1 MVGEVQIPGILIIMR
16 SESDRRVIRTGFE
29 SRMPCAIVEAQ
40 DGEEG
45 LLELTSAPY
54 DLIIMDVQIA
64 STEEPLLIKTIL
76 GEMRPDIPI
85 ILVTSLGAEMERDRC
100 MEFGAFSYITR
111 PIDAKRLV
119 SIARMG
125 IKHFNKSNF
134 G

>member
-45 LLELTSAPY
+45 LLELSSAPY

-64 STEEPLLIKTIL
+64 STQEPLLIKTIL
-76 GEMRPDIPI
+76 GQMRPDIPI